1 MAYVTVLWQRPLGW
15 RRPAADCSQLGRR
28 VTSATCADGCATAAS
43 GANRQTTS
51 QGRRIPPR
59 CNPNSP
65 IPRLLRP
72 TQTGSPILHH
82 SPKLRLNLILR
93 RTSRSQP
100 ARQVEAKSLPSS
112 SGVTATAAAD
122 DAAVV
127 AAHSRPCRP
136 LPCLARV
143 VRPEKRE
150 RPRNR
155 QRLEN
160 PRQLLPQRL
169 VRQRLTRPRNRRAR

>member
-1 MAYVTVLWQRPLGW
+1 MAYVTVPLAAACWVAG
-15 RRPAADCSQLGRR
+15 PAADCSQLGRR
-28 VTSATCADGCATAAS
+28 VTSATCADGCATASS

-82 SPKLRLNLILR
+82 SPKLRRNLILR
-93 RTSRSQP
+93 RTNRSQP

-127 AAHSRPCRP
+127 AVHSRPCRL
-136 LPCLARV
+136 LPCRARV

-150 RPRNR
+150 RPRSR
-155 QRLEN
+155 QRLAN
-160 PRQLLPQRL
+160 RQQLLLLRL
-169 VRQRLTRPRNRRAR
+169 VGQRLTRPRNRRAR